1 MNIMKNMR
9 LFLFVYACL
18 VIIVNIVSC
27 KKVDYNSEILT
38 TAEQMVEQ
46 YPDSAL
52 YLLDSIPNPYL
63 LNNKEQNKY
72 WLLQIQAKDKSHK
85 DIASDT
91 VIFSVRDYYKKEDD
105 VENMALSSFYCGR
118 VLQEQSRWD
127 AAMTEY
133 LKADEYAEKTKN
145 KNLRGLSQSLMG
157 EVLIKELMP
166 EEAIKHFQIA
176 VQHFRKA
183 YNVKN
188 EIISYN
194 FIGNTYLKNSIN
206 DSAFYYY
213 NKGLELAKANNDSLQ
228 MTIFIQ
234 NIGVAYREIGKY
246 DLADKYF
253 RDAAEHTTN
262 SNDKIKLYLN
272 LSKTFYGR
280 GMLDSAKVYVDKSLS
295 LSPDNGDI
303 FVVTDMYKT
312 ISKIAEKHSDYQQS
326 LKYYKEY
333 TNNLR
338 KIIDDNYRIELL
350 KLQKKY
356 NYERFQNENSK
367 LKIIRQKAYIS
378 FSIVF
383 LIICLIALFY
393 YKKSA
398 DNIKTALEK
407 ENQIMEAEKKIYQ
420 LMEISS
426 NYNSKI
432 NSLRNLSLQHFDILK
447 KVSLLKISLKKKEY
461 RSHPLIQ
468 IFNEIVYGQETMNW
482 DLLYQDINNI
492 NNGLFNRLKDRYPEL
507 TETEFRICYLT
518 YSDFSCSE
526 IGIIINLSSNT
537 VQQKRSIIRKKLG
550 IESEGNIKSYLDKT
564 LSKQ

>member
-1 MNIMKNMR
+1 MKNMR

-118 VLQEQSRWD
+118 VLQEQSNWD
-127 AAMTEY
+127 AAMREY

-145 KNLRGLSQSLMG
+145 ENLRGLIQSLMG

-194 FIGNTYLKNSIN
+194 LIGNAYLEKSIH

-213 NKGLELAKANNDSLQ
+213 NHGLELAKAYKDSLQ
-228 MTIFIQ
+228 IAKAIQ
-234 NIGVAYREIGKY
+234 CIGILFRETEKY

-253 RDAAEHTTN
+253 RNAAEYTTN
-262 SNDKIKLYLN
+262 NDDKIKLYLN
-272 LSKTFYGR
+272 LSKVFYER

-295 LSPDNGDI
+295 LFPDNGNVFVAADI
-303 FVVTDMYKT
+303 YKT
-312 ISKIAEKHSDYQQS
+312 LSKIEEKKSGFEQS
-326 LKYYKEY
+326 LEYYKKY
-333 TNNLR
+333 ADNLK
-338 KIIDDNYRIELL
+338 KIVDENKNKELL
-350 KLQKKY
+350 ELQKKY
-356 NYERFQNENSK
+356 NYERFQNENNQ
-367 LKIIRQKAYIS
+367 LKIGRQQLYIS
-378 FSIVF
+378 FSIVL
-383 LIICLIALFY
+383 LILCMIALFFY
-393 YKKSA
+393 RKSA
-398 DNIKTALEK
+398 NNK
-407 ENQIMEAEKKIYQ
+407 QIVLEAEEKIYR
-420 LMEISS
+420 LMVMA
-426 NYNSKI
+426 NSYDGEI
-432 NSLRNLSLQHFDILK
+432 NSLKKSILKHFDILRKVTLLNKCDITKYNK
-447 KVSLLKISLKKKEY
+447 KPQELLNK
-461 RSHPLIQ
+461 
-468 IFNEIVYGQETMNW
+468 FNEIVYGHESFNWNVLFQE
-482 DLLYQDINNI
+482 INNLH
-492 NNGLFNRLKDRYPEL
+492 NGLFNRLKKRYPAL
-507 TETEFRICYLT
+507 DDSEFRICCLT
-518 YSDFSCSE
+518 LADFSLKE
-526 IGIIINLSSNT
+526 IGIFMVLSPHT
-537 VQQKRSIIRKKLG
+537 VEMKRASIRKKLG
-550 IESEGNIKSYLDKT
+550 VNPKGNIKTHLET
-564 LSKQ
+564 LFKL